1 MGRYKTR
8 ERDLIF
14 PALKILYE
22 YGADD
27 QLVPT
32 KILTKE
38 LRMSVPP
45 TPADRIQLKGRK
57 DDRFSQVVR
66 NLVSHRTLERK
77 GLATYQWE
85 QETGEHGYMLTE
97 MGIETL
103 RQSGTKIDRKSIKRI
118 GQLWLPLDDI

>member
-1 MGRYKTR
+1 MERYKTS
-8 ERDLIF
+8 ERDLIV
-14 PALKILYE
+14 PALKILFE

-38 LRMSVPP
+38 LRIAVQP
-45 TPADRIQLKGRK
+45 TPADRIMLKGRK
-57 DDRFSQVVR
+57 DDRYSQVVR

-77 GLATYQWE
+77 GLAVYQTDPD
-85 QETGEHGYMLTE
+85 TGEHGYKLTE

-103 RQSGTKIDRKSIKRI
+103 RQFGIEIERKTLNRI